1 MKLVSTHLSYLLT
14 QHETRQNLRALA
26 KYVLFL
32 LAVIAVYSLVFHWIM
47 LEVEDRRHSWITG
60 VYWTL
65 TVMST
70 LGFGDITFQSD
81 LGRLFSVLVL
91 LSGVVLLLI
100 VLPFA
105 FIRFFYA
112 PWLEAQIRLRA
123 PRALPEGTRGHVVVC
138 RDDAIARGLMARL
151 TLLGIPCHV
160 IEPDLARAS
169 ELHGEGVP
177 VVVGEVDSVA
187 TFAAVRVEEALA
199 VVANIG
205 DAINTNVTLTVREAA
220 AKAPV
225 IAFVDEE
232 DSIDLLELAGA
243 DHVVPLKR
251 RLGEHL
257 AGRVRAGHSQTHVVG
272 RFGDLLLAEFPV
284 HQTPFARR
292 TIRDIGLRPALGIN
306 ILGVWERGRLLPASP
321 DLTLTDSS
329 VPVVLATE
337 DQLLELDTLL
347 VIYDVNE
354 SPVLVIG
361 GGKVGAA
368 TARALRARGVAVHI
382 VERDPEV
389 AARIEGVADG
399 LFVGDAAARE
409 VLHEAGI
416 AEAPSVVLTTHDD
429 ATRRRWA
436 GAPASTSSPSNSR
449 TAPSPWRSP
458 TARCRPTPASS
469 PSAAPRR
476 ASASRTSWP
485 DRPPPA
491 ALLHQHTG
499 RTPERHGG
507 GGGRWRRRRRSWR
520 RPGAGTSAG
529 AASSGAT
536 GRTTSCGSRAR
547 SPSSTPW
554 RASAPSGCGR
564 CSTRRST
571 STPWAR

>member
-1 MKLVSTHLSYLLT
+1 MKLVSTQLSYLLT

-26 KYVLFL
+26 KYVIFL
-32 LAVIAVYSLVFHWIM
+32 IAVIAAYSAAFHWIM
-47 LEVEDRRHSWITG
+47 IEVEGHRHSWITG

-81 LGRLFSVLVL
+81 LGRTFSVLVL
-91 LSGVVLLLI
+91 MSGVVLLLI

-123 PRALPEGTRGHVVVC
+123 PRALPPGTRGHVVVC
-138 RDDAIARGLMARL
+138 RDDAIFRGLMARL
-151 TLLGIPCHV
+151 APLGIPCQV
-160 IEPDLARAS
+160 IEPDLARAA
-169 ELHGEGVP
+169 ELYGEGVP
-177 VVVGEVDSVA
+177 VVVGDVDSVA
-187 TFAAVRVEEALA
+187 TFAAVRVEDALA
-199 VVANIG
+199 VVANLG

-220 AKAPV
+220 ATAQV

-232 DSIDLLELAGA
+232 DSVDLLELAGA

-347 VIYDVNE
+347 VIYDLNE

-361 GGKVGAA
+361 GGKVGTA
-368 TARALRARGVAVHI
+368 TARALRARGVAVHLI
-382 VERDPEV
+382 ERDPEV
-389 AARIEGVADG
+389 AARVEGVADR

-429 ATRRRWA
+429 ATNIYLTVYCRRLAPGLRIVSRIEHPRNVEAIHRA
-436 GAPASTSSPSNSR
+436 GA
-449 TAPSPWRSP
+449 
-458 TARCRPTPASS
+458 
-469 PSAAPRR
+469 
-476 ASASRTSWP
+476 
-485 DRPPPA
+485 DF
-491 ALLHQHTG
+491 ALSYATLGVESVLSLLRGRELLMLGEGVEFYTLAMPKKLAG
-499 RTPERHGG
+499 RTLAETEVGRRTGLNVVALQQPDGTVELALPDSPLPADASLLALGSAEARERFENEL
-507 GGGRWRRRRRSWR
+507 
-520 RPGAGTSAG
+520 A
-529 AASSGAT
+529 
-536 GRTTSCGSRAR
+536 
-547 SPSSTPW
+547 
-554 RASAPSGCGR
+554 
-564 CSTRRST
+564 
-571 STPWAR
+571 